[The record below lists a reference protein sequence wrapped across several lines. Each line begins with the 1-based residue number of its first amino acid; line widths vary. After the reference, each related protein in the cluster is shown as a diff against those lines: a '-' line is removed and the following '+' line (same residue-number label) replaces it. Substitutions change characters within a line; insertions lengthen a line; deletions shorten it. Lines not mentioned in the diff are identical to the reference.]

1 LIKHLRA
8 SLASSDNYATN
19 EIRAIYPDAA
29 EFQERAAG
37 MLVMPLSRLPRDYL
51 VFFRREVARTVNW
64 AGNPNKP
71 VSVGP
76 LGERLTPRKSFELWR
91 ETVTGQSVPWSPADL
106 RIADGLRIS
115 LLEVILRLSDQ
126 TEGERRRAMQRQD
139 LLIAELNHRVRN
151 ILSLIR
157 GLINQSRDPNL
168 TAVEFMD
175 VVGSRIQALARAHD
189 LITADQ
195 WGPALF
201 SALIESEAGAYLD
214 GGSARLI
221 RIGPDVR
228 LQPQAF
234 NVLALVIHELITNSA
249 KYGALVDR
257 RGTVT
262 VETRVDD
269 SNNLIIDWRERGG
282 PPVQAPTRRGFGS
295 AVIERT
301 IPYDLKGEAQIDYEL
316 AGVHAHFLIPGDF
329 VRRVDKAAPQVDT
342 AIKVAPEDLTIPGDV
357 LLVED
362 NYIIALDAE
371 DALRRL
377 GAHEI
382 RTAGNVN
389 SALEL
394 IDERPPEFA
403 VLDVNLGIET
413 SFEIAN
419 RLLAL
424 GVPFAFM
431 TGYGE
436 SESFPEELSHVPRI
450 RKPFTHQTLAA
461 VLGRR
466 R

>member
-1 LIKHLRA
+1 
-8 SLASSDNYATN
+8 
-19 EIRAIYPDAA
+19 
-29 EFQERAAG
+29 
-37 MLVMPLSRLPRDYL
+37 MM
-51 VFFRREVARTVNW
+51 
-64 AGNPNKP
+64 
-71 VSVGP
+71 
-76 LGERLTPRKSFELWR
+76 
-91 ETVTGQSVPWSPADL
+91 
-106 RIADGLRIS
+106 
-115 LLEVILRLSDQ
+115 
-126 TEGERRRAMQRQD
+126 
-139 LLIAELNHRVRN
+139 
-151 ILSLIR
+151 
-157 GLINQSRDPNL
+157 
-168 TAVEFMD
+168 
-175 VVGSRIQALARAHD
+175 
-189 LITADQ
+189 
-195 WGPALF
+195 
-201 SALIESEAGAYLD
+201 
-214 GGSARLI
+214 
-221 RIGPDVR
+221 
-228 LQPQAF
+228 
-234 NVLALVIHELITNSA
+234 TNSA

-262 VETRVDD
+262 IETRVDD
-269 SNNLIIDWRERGG
+269 SNNFIIDWRERGG

-316 AGVHAHFLIPGDF
+316 AGVHARFLIPGDF
-329 VRRVDKAAPQVDT
+329 VRRADKAAPQVDT
-342 AIKVAPEDLTIPGDV
+342 ATGIPPEELAIPSDV

-377 GAHEI
+377 GAREI

-389 SALEL
+389 AALEL

-419 RLLAL
+419 RLLTL

-436 SESFPEELSHVPRI
+436 SESFPDELAHVPRI
-450 RKPFTHQTLAA
+450 RKPFTHQSLAA